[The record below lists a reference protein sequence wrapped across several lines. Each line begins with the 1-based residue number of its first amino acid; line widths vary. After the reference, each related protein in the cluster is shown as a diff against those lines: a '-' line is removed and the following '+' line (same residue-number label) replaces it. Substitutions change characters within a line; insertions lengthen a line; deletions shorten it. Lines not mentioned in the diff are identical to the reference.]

1 MSASTQRRYGGPAR
15 ALGSGMVLFIG
26 VAGALLALP
35 AIWIY
40 ARPVSP
46 AADLYLVSKFLFWVF
61 ATGVIF
67 LPPRWALLSMM
78 LIMQIDVSVPG
89 FVGTSSI
96 GWENAIK
103 ALVLPI
109 LIFWRV
115 APKGWRN
122 VIWTKSSFLWTAF
135 VCYVALA
142 ALWSPYKLAAAKM
155 VGYLLCYFIL
165 FWAFY
170 FAWRRLIDAKVVLL
184 ALWVSVAL
192 GCLQTFVMGNPMD
205 PWEGRFSSFCW
216 PQAFGPWLVSVM
228 AVLLFHEGELRFR
241 KTSIVCCLAA
251 LVLTG
256 SRLAFIGFIFVL
268 FAIWLQR
275 GAKGTQGF
283 TVASLLK
290 SVSGVVVT
298 LVMVCA
304 GVLYAA
310 PTNRLRELLLFGSRD
325 YQSATDVGTVAA
337 RFMTYEA
344 VASEVSNGTLS
355 RLAFGAGTASGG
367 SIVVE
372 NGLTTTVG
380 FAHEDYVDPNRSLNS
395 DLFKT
400 LYEWGLLGLL
410 LGLVL
415 VVRLVRWVWHQA
427 IRERSLPGFALLGLL
442 PMILLGLVED
452 NILSGAVS
460 PNGVGLVFVLAWAF
474 SERGTAK

>member
-1 MSASTQRRYGGPAR
+1 MSLGIQGNAGRPTE
-15 ALGSGMVLFIG
+15 ALGSRMVLFIG

-61 ATGVIF
+61 AAGVIF
-67 LPPRWALLSMM
+67 LPPRWALMSMM
-78 LIMQIDVSVPG
+78 LVMQIDVSVPG
-89 FVGTSSI
+89 FLGTSSI

-103 ALVLPI
+103 ALALPI
-109 LIFWRV
+109 LVFWRV

-122 VIWTKSSFLWTAF
+122 VIWTKSSLLWTAF

-142 ALWSPYKLAAAKM
+142 AMWSPYKLSALKM
-155 VGYLLCYFIL
+155 VGYLLSYFFL
-165 FWAFY
+165 FWTFY

-192 GCLQTFVMGNPMD
+192 GCLQSFVMGNPMD

-216 PQAFGPWLVSVM
+216 PQAFGPWLVSAL

-241 KTSIVCCLAA
+241 KASIVCCLAA
-251 LVLTG
+251 LVMTG

-275 GAKGTQGF
+275 GAKGTRGF
-283 TVASLLK
+283 TVASLVK

-298 LVMVCA
+298 LVIVCA
-304 GVLYAA
+304 CILYAA
-310 PTNRLRELLLFGSRD
+310 PTNRLRELLLFGSHD

-355 RLAFGAGTASGG
+355 RLAFGAGTATGG

-380 FAHEDYVDPNRSLNS
+380 FTHEDYVDPNRSLNS
-395 DLFKT
+395 DLFRAI
-400 LYEWGLLGLL
+400 YEWGLVGLL

-415 VVRLVRWVWHQA
+415 VVRLLRWVWHLA

-452 NILSGAVS
+452 NILAGASS
-460 PNGVGLVFVLAWAF
+460 PIGVGLVLVLAWAF
-474 SERGTAK
+474 SERRV